1 MTDRVAGGRSEGS
14 CPHDGI
20 PFAWLY
26 TPWAGT
32 PVCRTTDFGV
42 IHHGPAHAG
51 PRVVLREIADGGE
64 PMYPVWWEDAKL
76 LRYLDDAVRW
86 PSVVPLGR
94 LGLYKYTTMDS
105 TLSMVERLAAS
116 LGDYLASGPERR
128 VEILRAV
135 RGDWGN

>member
-1 MTDRVAGGRSEGS
+1 MEDRPGPTVLMREIVDDRVS
-14 CPHDGI
+14 
-20 PFAWLY
+20 
-26 TPWAGT
+26 
-32 PVCRTTDFGV
+32 
-42 IHHGPAHAG
+42 
-51 PRVVLREIADGGE
+51 
-64 PMYPVWWEDAKL
+64 MYPVWWEDERF
-76 LRYLDDAVRW
+76 LRYLDDATKL
-86 PSVVPLGR
+86 PSVIPLGR